1 MLRNTLILLGTLCLA
16 APASAASW
24 ADAMFDDL
32 SKDFGSV
39 PRGPAVAHP
48 FRLTNNTGQYVHI
61 SGVRV
66 SCGCTTANAEE
77 TDVAPGKSTVIN
89 ASMDTRRFIGHK
101 AVTVYVTLDQPQ
113 WAEVRLLVQAN
124 GRDDI
129 NVSPEA
135 VALGQAKR
143 GSKPRGSVNVTFYG
157 NSEAQITGV
166 ERESNYILTAVKETR
181 REGGEV
187 SYEVTAAI
195 RSDCPVGK
203 WYSDLWLKTNNPS
216 MPRVRLPLT
225 VEIQPPLTVSGGTVA
240 LGTVKPGGKAEKKV
254 IVRGSTPFKITRV
267 QGTDEQLTVKDNT
280 DGSKE
285 VHVLTVIFKPTKPG
299 ELDRKL
305 KVITD
310 LKDEGEVEFETTA
323 RVEK

>member
-1 MLRNTLILLGTLCLA
+1 MLRNTLILLAGLWLA
-16 APASAASW
+16 APASAGSW

-48 FRLTNNTGQYVHI
+48 FRLTNNTGQQLHI
-61 SGVRV
+61 RGVRV
-66 SCGCTTANAEE
+66 SCGCTTASAEE
-77 TDVAPGKSTVIN
+77 TDIAPGKSTVVN

-101 AVTVYVTLDQPQ
+101 AVTVYVTFDQPQ
-113 WAEVRLLVQAN
+113 WAEVRLLVQAD

-135 VALGQAKR
+135 FALGQARR
-143 GSKPRGSVNVTFYG
+143 GSKPRGSINVTFYG
-157 NSEAQITGV
+157 NTDAQITGV
-166 ERESNYILTAVKETR
+166 ERESNYILAAVRETR
-181 REGGEV
+181 RDGGEV
-187 SYEVTAAI
+187 SYEVIASI
-195 RSDCPVGK
+195 RNDCPVGK

-225 VEIQPPLTVSGGTVA
+225 VEIQSPLTVSGGTVA
-240 LGTVKPGGKAEKKV
+240 LGSVKAGTKAEKKI
-254 IVRGSTPFKITRV
+254 IVRGATPFKITKV
-267 QGTDEQLTVKDNT
+267 QGTDDQLTVKDNT

-285 VHVLTVIFKPTKPG
+285 VHVLTVTFRPTKLG
-299 ELDRKL
+299 DLDRKL

-323 RVEK
+323 KVEK